1 MKPAACVSKLRL
13 NLRRPT
19 MQDFK
24 KLHVWKKSHSLVLD
38 VYEKTAKFPPSEM
51 FGLTSQVRRA
61 SVSIAANIAEGSS
74 TGSDREFAPFLRHSV
89 ASASEVEYFSILIS
103 DLGLL
108 DKKAA
113 NKWGENAG
121 EIRRMI
127 SGLLATFPHLQK
139 RPVRKTD

>member
-1 MKPAACVSKLRL
+1 
-13 NLRRPT
+13 

-24 KLHVWKKSHSLVLD
+24 NLQVWQKSHTLVID
-38 VYEKTAKFPPSEM
+38 VYAKTANFPPAEI
-51 FGLTSQVRRA
+51 FGLTSQIRRA

-74 TGSDREFAPFLRHSV
+74 TGSDREFAQFLRRSL

-108 DKKAA
+108 ERKAA
-113 NKWGENAG
+113 KKWGEDAC

-127 SGLLATFPHLQK
+127 SGLLATFPHLQLK
-139 RPVRKTD
+139 RPSRKAD